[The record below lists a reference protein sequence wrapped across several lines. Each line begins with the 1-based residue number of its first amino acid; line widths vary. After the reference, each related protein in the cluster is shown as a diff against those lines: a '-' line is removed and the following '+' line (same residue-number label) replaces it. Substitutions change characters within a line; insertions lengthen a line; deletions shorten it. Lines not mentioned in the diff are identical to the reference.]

1 MASHSTLLLLSSSLN
16 PLIPKPTTTTTTR
29 SRTRPLLIMATS
41 GDSIP
46 AQNKPP
52 KLVTFI
58 GKGGSGKTTASVLA
72 SRYYASEGLRTCLV
86 VHSQDPTAENLMG
99 CSFQTTPTQCGTN
112 TNLFAVKLET
122 TKMLLEPLDRL
133 KKVDARLNLTQGIL
147 EKIVGEELGVLP
159 GMDSFA
165 PVLALQNLINL
176 FSEQKGSSEK
186 EYDVVV
192 FDGMSSEETLRLIG
206 ATERARSYLKYVKDL
221 AEKTDIGRLTSP
233 SIIKLVYDSVR
244 MHGRT
249 SEGKTSSEIWTEI
262 EGLIEKT
269 SLWLTNPRNFGC
281 YIVMDLTQPASVSA
295 ALRYWGCAI
304 QAGIHVSAAFG
315 FLPQVSPVEKE
326 ASEKFSPLPFSIL
339 PLDSSVSSFT
349 TSAKELLKCSPKCKY
364 SYVTFDPKEKTVTL
378 FMPGFDKSEIK
389 LFQYRGGLE
398 LLVEAGDQRRIIKLP
413 GDMQGKVA
421 GAKFVDRNIIIKLR

>member
-1 MASHSTLLLLSSSLN
+1 MDCTVLLSSSLN
-16 PLIPKPTTTTTTR
+16 PLIRNPR
-29 SRTRPLLIMATS
+29 RISRKIYRPFVIMATS
-41 GDSIP
+41 GDSIS
-46 AQNKPP
+46 AENKAP

-99 CSFQTTPTQCGTN
+99 CRLQSTPTECG
-112 TNLFAVKLET
+112 TNLFAIKLET
-122 TKMLLEPLDRL
+122 SKMLLEPLDRL

-281 YIVMDLTQPASVSA
+281 YIVMDLTRPSSISA

-304 QAGIHVSAAFG
+304 QAGTHVSAAFG
-315 FLPQVSPVEKE
+315 FLPQVSPFEKE
-326 ASEKFSPLPFSIL
+326 ASEKFSPLPFSII
-339 PLDSSVSSFT
+339 PLDSSVDSFT
-349 TSAKELLKCSPKCKY
+349 SSAKDLLKCRPNCKY
-364 SYVTFDPKEKTVTL
+364 SYVTFDPKEKVVTL

-413 GDMQGKVA
+413 GSMQGKVA
-421 GAKFVDRNIIIKLR
+421 GAKFADRDLIIKLR

>member
-1 MASHSTLLLLSSSLN
+1 MDLSILLSSPLN
-16 PLIPKPTTTTTTR
+16 PLIRNPTRR
-29 SRTRPLLIMATS
+29 SHKINPPFVTMATS
-41 GDSIP
+41 GDSP
-46 AQNKPP
+46 SAQNKPP
-52 KLVTFI
+52 KLVAFI

-72 SRYYASEGLRTCLV
+72 SKYYASEGLRTCLV
-86 VHSQDPTAENLMG
+86 VHSQDPTAELLMG
-99 CSFQTTPTQCGTN
+99 CRLQNTPTECG

-122 TKMLLEPLDRL
+122 SKMILEPLERL
-133 KKVDARLNLTQGIL
+133 KKVDASLNLTQGIL
-147 EKIVGEELGVLP
+147 ERIVGEELGVLP

-165 PVLALQNLINL
+165 PVLGLQNLINL
-176 FSEQKGSSEK
+176 FSKEKDSSNK

-192 FDGMSSEETLRLIG
+192 FDGISSEELLRLVG

-269 SLWLTNPRNFGC
+269 SLWLTNHKNFGC
-281 YIVMDLTQPASVSA
+281 YIVMDLTQLASVSA

-304 QAGIHVSAAFG
+304 QAGTHVSGAFG
-315 FLPQVSPVEKE
+315 FLRQLSPVEGV
-326 ASEKFSPLPFSIL
+326 SEKFSPLPFSVL
-339 PLDSSVSSFT
+339 SLDSSVDSLT
-349 TSAKELLKCSPKCKY
+349 CSAKELLRSTSKCKY
-364 SYVTFDPKEKTVTL
+364 SSVSFDAKEKSVTL

-389 LFQYRGGLE
+389 LFQYRGGSE
-398 LLVEAGDQRRIIKLP
+398 LLVEVGDQRRIIKLP
-413 GDMQGKVA
+413 GNMQGKVA
-421 GAKFVDRNIIIKLR
+421 AAKFVDRNLIVQLR